1 MRLIPSTALAPLF
14 QRRIIV
20 LPGLFLSLRT
30 TLHSSFCFQSSF
42 NALTPAVAAVY
53 QGSTMRTTRFLPAAA
68 LLAAALLP
76 AQTPPSSEP
85 PQHPAPEARPD
96 LNSPANI
103 GRTQLTNYLDDIAAK
118 ETAAR
123 RATIAAITTRTQA
136 EDRQSEVRKKILTL
150 IGGLPEKTPLNA
162 KVLGT
167 TQAEGFRI
175 EKILYESQPNFPVTA
190 LLYLPDPTPGANTS
204 TQQKLPAIVVAPG
217 HGFTGKAT
225 DYTFASTFARNGF
238 AVLSYDPIGQG
249 ERLQYPDPADPS
261 KTLLKAATGEHG
273 EAGLQPTLIG
283 DSLARTF
290 AWDGIRA
297 VDYLTSR
304 PEIDPNRVGA
314 FGCSGGGTMTALL
327 GALDPRVH
335 AIAVACYLTSFDTL
349 LPTLGPQDAE
359 QSTPNFIAGGLD
371 FPDWVELAAPRPY
384 AIISTA
390 QDMFPYAGA
399 LATVTESRRFYALF
413 DPASAG
419 TPTSNSPPGIPTG
432 PTLNPDT
439 ANSIP
444 ANAALQ
450 WITGIGRHG
459 NLGPISGQIVSFFLA
474 HLAQSD
480 AAPILP
486 PPPAPGTSPFALPSS
501 LPKDALQVTPTGQVS
516 TSYPGSETVHT
527 LTLKRYAT
535 LPKPKPLTEP
545 PLQQIIR
552 EVTHATVKPG
562 DPAPINTQS
571 PPLAS
576 PPEGDVHVR
585 HRFTLATAPG
595 INIQAEFYRPADGKH
610 PVLIVLK
617 DSLAPALEPSRI
629 EEIKKFR
636 ALADA
641 GTAVL
646 VIAPRPSPPGNEETK
661 ASILGPFYLTE
672 LRAELV
678 GKTLLGLRVDDVIA
692 AVNFTSGGTTVDPN
706 QITAQASGHLGLVLL
721 HAAVLDP
728 RLKHIAIDHTLESYS
743 SLLDAPMPIDAPEDI
758 LPGVLLHYDIPDL
771 IQSLGPRLTLTKTRP
786 AEGALSR

>member
-1 MRLIPSTALAPLF
+1 MRTSSLIAAIVFLAANMSTAQAP
-14 QRRIIV
+14 Q
-20 LPGLFLSLRT
+20 PT
-30 TLHSSFCFQSSF
+30 
-42 NALTPAVAAVY
+42 AMP
-53 QGSTMRTTRFLPAAA
+53 
-68 LLAAALLP
+68 
-76 AQTPPSSEP
+76 
-85 PQHPAPEARPD
+85 ARPD
-96 LNSPANI
+96 PNNLSNI
-103 GRTQLTNYLDDIAAK
+103 DRTQLTQYLDDIASK

-123 RATIAAITTRTQA
+123 RATIAAITTRAQA
-136 EDRQSEVRKKILTL
+136 EARQREVRAKILTL
-150 IGGLPEKTPLNA
+150 IGGLPEKTPLNV

-190 LLYLPDPTPGANTS
+190 LLYLPDANPNTP
-204 TQQKLPAIVVAPG
+204 QQKLPAIVVAPG

-249 ERLQYPDPADPS
+249 ERLQYPDPTDAS

-283 DSLARTF
+283 DALARTF
-290 AWDGIRA
+290 AWDAIRA

-304 PEIDPNRVGA
+304 PEIDPSRIGA

-327 GALDPRVH
+327 GALDTRVH

-349 LPTLGPQDAE
+349 LPSIGPQDSE
-359 QSTPNFIAGGLD
+359 QSTPNFIAAGLD

-399 LATVTESRRFYALF
+399 LATATESRRFYALF

-419 TPTSNSPPGIPTG
+419 TPTNNPAPGIPTG

-439 ANSIP
+439 ANTIP
-444 ANAALQ
+444 PTAALQ

-459 NLGPISGQIVSFFLA
+459 NLGPITGQIVSFFMTHLA
-474 HLAQSD
+474 HSD
-480 AAPILP
+480 AQPILP
-486 PPPAPGTSPFALPSS
+486 PPPTPGTNPFALPAS

-516 TSYPGSETVHT
+516 TSYPSSETVHT
-527 LTLKRYAT
+527 LTLKRYTT
-535 LPKPKPLTEP
+535 LPKPRSLTEP
-545 PLQQIIR
+545 QLQQTIR
-552 EVTHATVKPG
+552 EVTHATIKPS
-562 DPAPINTQS
+562 DPAPVNTQS

-617 DSLAPALEPSRI
+617 DSLDPALEPSRI
-629 EEIKKFR
+629 EEIRKYR

-646 VIAPRPSPPGNEETK
+646 VVAPRPSPPGIEETK

-678 GKTLLGLRVDDVIA
+678 GRTLLGLRVDDVIS
-692 AVNFTSGGTTVDPN
+692 AVSFTSDGTTIDPN
-706 QITAQASGHLGLVLL
+706 QISAQASGHLGLVLL
-721 HAAVLDP
+721 HAAILDP
-728 RLKHIAIDHTLESYS
+728 RIKHITIDHTLESYK
-743 SLLDAPMPIDAPEDI
+743 SLLEAPMPIGAPEDI

-771 IQSLGPRLTLTKTRP
+771 VKALGPRVTVTDPLPGT
-786 AEGALSR
+786 ANLSAATSPPEK

>member
-1 MRLIPSTALAPLF
+1 MR
-14 QRRIIV
+14 
-20 LPGLFLSLRT
+20 
-30 TLHSSFCFQSSF
+30 TLH
-42 NALTPAVAAVY
+42 L
-53 QGSTMRTTRFLPAAA
+53 LPAAA
-68 LLAAALLP
+68 LIMAALVP
-76 AQTPPSSEP
+76 AQMQPPAP
-85 PQHPAPEARPD
+85 PQSPPTPARPD
-96 LNSPANI
+96 PNAPANI
-103 GRTQLTNYLDDIAAK
+103 GRTELTNYLDDIAVK
-118 ETAAR
+118 QSAAR
-123 RATIAAITTRTQA
+123 RATIVAITTRAQA
-136 EDRQSEVRKKILTL
+136 EARQREVRKKVLTL
-150 IGGLPEKTPLNA
+150 IGGLPEKTLLNA
-162 KVLGT
+162 KSLGT

-190 LLYLPDPTPGANTS
+190 LLYLPDPKPNANPNS
-204 TQQKLPAIVVAPG
+204 QQKLPAIVVAPG

-249 ERLQYPDPADPS
+249 ERLQYPDPANPGS
-261 KTLLKAATGEHG
+261 TLLNASTGEHG

-283 DSLARTF
+283 DALARTF

-304 PEIDPNRVGA
+304 PDIDPNRIGA

-327 GALDPRVH
+327 GALDTRVH

-359 QSTPNFIAGGLD
+359 QSTPNFIASGLD
-371 FPDWVELAAPRPY
+371 FPDWVELAAPRPC

-399 LATVTESRRFYALF
+399 LSTVTESRRFYALF
-413 DPASAG
+413 DPLSGGTKKNMSSFAESGSPASGLGSLGREGGGAAFV
-419 TPTSNSPPGIPTG
+419 PSIPTG

-439 ANSIP
+439 SKSIP
-444 ANAALQ
+444 ATAALQ

-459 NLGPISGQIVSFFLA
+459 NLSPIAGQIVSFFLT
-474 HLAQSD
+474 HLARSD

-486 PPPAPGTSPFALPSS
+486 PPPTPGTSLFALPSS
-501 LPKDALQVTPTGQVS
+501 LPKDAVQVTPTGQVS

-535 LPKPKPLTEP
+535 LPKPKPLSLP
-545 PLQQIIR
+545 QLQQAIR
-552 EVTHATVKPG
+552 EVTHTTVRPG
-562 DPAPINTQS
+562 DTAPINTQS

-610 PVLIVLK
+610 PMLLILK
-617 DSLAPALEPSRI
+617 DSLAPALEPLRV

-636 ALADA
+636 TLADA

-646 VIAPRPSPPGNEETK
+646 VIAPRPSPPGNEQTK

-692 AVNFTSGGTTVDPN
+692 AVNFMQGSTTGDPN
-706 QITAQASGHLGLVLL
+706 QISAQASGHLGLVLV
-721 HAAVLDP
+721 HAAALDR
-728 RLKHIAIDHTLESYS
+728 RLKHITIDHTLESYL
-743 SLLDAPMPIDAPEDI
+743 SLLQAPMPVDAPEDI

-771 IQSLGPRLTLTKTRP
+771 VQTLGPRLTLTKTQP
-786 AEGALSR
+786 EHGTLLQ

>member
-1 MRLIPSTALAPLF
+1 MR
-14 QRRIIV
+14 
-20 LPGLFLSLRT
+20 
-30 TLHSSFCFQSSF
+30 TLH
-42 NALTPAVAAVY
+42 L
-53 QGSTMRTTRFLPAAA
+53 
-68 LLAAALLP
+68 LLAAAFLS
-76 AQTPPSSEP
+76 AQTPSPAS
-85 PQHPAPEARPD
+85 PQRPAPPARPD
-96 LNSPANI
+96 PNSPANI
-103 GRTQLTNYLDDIAAK
+103 GGTELTNYLDDIAAK

-123 RATIAAITTRTQA
+123 RATITAITTRAQA
-136 EDRQSEVRKKILTL
+136 EARQREVRKKILTL

-162 KVLGT
+162 KSLGT

-190 LLYLPDPTPGANTS
+190 LLYLPDPKPIANPK
-204 TQQKLPAIVVAPG
+204 QQELPAIVIAPG

-225 DYTFASTFARNGF
+225 DYNFASTFARNGF

-249 ERLQYPDPADPS
+249 ERLQYPDLADPT

-273 EAGLQPTLIG
+273 EAGLEPTLIG
-283 DSLARTF
+283 DALARAF

-297 VDYLTSR
+297 VDYLQSR
-304 PEIDPNRVGA
+304 PEIDPNRIGA

-327 GALDPRVH
+327 GAFDPRVH

-349 LPTLGPQDAE
+349 LPALGPQDAE
-359 QSTPNFIAGGLD
+359 QSTPNFIASGLD

-399 LATVTESRRFYALF
+399 LATATEARRFYALF
-413 DPASAG
+413 DPSSAG
-419 TPTSNSPPGIPTG
+419 TPTSNPPPGIPTG

-439 ANSIP
+439 SNTISATAP
-444 ANAALQ
+444 LQ

-459 NLGPISGQIVSFFLA
+459 NLGPIAGQIVSFFLT
-474 HLAQSD
+474 HLAHSD
-480 AAPILP
+480 APPILP
-486 PPPAPGTSPFALPSS
+486 PPPTPGTSPLALPST

-535 LPKPKPLTEP
+535 LPKPKPLTTP
-545 PLQQIIR
+545 QLQQTIR
-552 EVTHATVKPG
+552 EVTHSTVKPT
-562 DPAPINTQS
+562 DAAPINTQS

-576 PPEGDVHVR
+576 PTEGDVHVR
-585 HRFTLATAPG
+585 HRFTLTTAPG

-610 PVLIVLK
+610 PMLLVLK
-617 DSLAPALEPSRI
+617 DSLSPTLEPPRT

-672 LRAELV
+672 LRAELT
-678 GKTLLGLRVDDVIA
+678 GNTLLGLRVDDVIA
-692 AVNFTSGGTTVDPN
+692 AVNFMQGSTTGDPN
-706 QITAQASGHLGLVLL
+706 QITAEASGHLGLVLL

-728 RLKHIAIDHTLESYS
+728 RLKHITIDHTLESYS
-743 SLLDAPMPIDAPEDI
+743 SLLQAPMPIDAPEDI

-771 IQSLGPRLTLTKTRP
+771 IRALGPRLTFINPLPGTANLQTLTTASP
-786 AEGALSR
+786 

>member
-1 MRLIPSTALAPLF
+1 
-14 QRRIIV
+14 
-20 LPGLFLSLRT
+20 
-30 TLHSSFCFQSSF
+30 
-42 NALTPAVAAVY
+42 VY
-53 QGSTMRTTRFLPAAA
+53 QGITMRTLP
-68 LLAAALLP
+68 LLAATTLFATALLSAQAPSPSP
-76 AQTPPSSEP
+76 ATPHLINVP
-85 PQHPAPEARPD
+85 PPPARPD
-96 LNSPANI
+96 PNSPANI

-123 RATIAAITTRTQA
+123 RATLAAITTRAQA
-136 EDRQSEVRKKILTL
+136 EARQREVRKKILIL
-150 IGGLPEKTPLNA
+150 VGSLPEKTPLNA
-162 KVLGT
+162 KSLGT
-167 TQAEGFRI
+167 TQADGFRI

-190 LLYLPDPTPGANTS
+190 LLYLPDAKPSAS
-204 TQQKLPAIVVAPG
+204 QQKLPAIVVSPG
-217 HGFTGKAT
+217 HGFTGKVT
-225 DYTFASTFARNGF
+225 DYTFASTFAHNGF

-249 ERLQYPDPADPS
+249 ERLQYPDPADSS

-283 DSLARTF
+283 DAPARIIV
-290 AWDGIRA
+290 WDSIRA
-297 VDYLTSR
+297 VDYLLSR
-304 PEIDPNRVGA
+304 PEIDPNRIGA

-327 GALDPRVH
+327 GALDTRVH

-349 LPTLGPQDAE
+349 LPSIGPQDAE
-359 QSTPNFIAGGLD
+359 QSTPNFIASGLD
-371 FPDWVELAAPRPY
+371 FPDWVEVAAPRPY

-399 LATVTESRRFYALF
+399 LATAIESRRFYALF

-419 TPTSNSPPGIPTG
+419 TTKTSSSDKGSSSDKKSSDKNLSSFREAGGPAFVPSIPTG

-439 ANSIP
+439 SNAIP
-444 ANAALQ
+444 ATAALQ

-459 NLGPISGQIVSFFLA
+459 NLGPIAGQIVSFFLT
-474 HLAQSD
+474 HLAHSD

-486 PPPAPGTSPFALPSS
+486 PPPTPGTNPFALPSS
-501 LPKDALQVTPTGQVS
+501 LPKDALQVTATGQVLA
-516 TSYPGSETVHT
+516 SYPNSETVHT

-535 LPKPKPLTEP
+535 LPKPKQLNQPQ
-545 PLQQIIR
+545 LQQTIR
-552 EVTHATVKPG
+552 EVTHASIKPS

-610 PVLIVLK
+610 PMLLVLK
-617 DSLAPALEPSRI
+617 DSLAPALEPSRV
-629 EEIKKFR
+629 EEIKKLR
-636 ALADA
+636 ALADS
-641 GTAVL
+641 GTVVL

-678 GKTLLGLRVDDVIA
+678 GETLLGLRIDDVIA
-692 AVNFTSGGTTVDPN
+692 AVNFMQGSTTGDPN
-706 QITAQASGHLGLVLL
+706 QITAEASGHLGLVLL

-728 RLKHIAIDHTLESYS
+728 RLKHITIDHTLESYS
-743 SLLDAPMPIDAPEDI
+743 SLLQAPMPIGAPEDI
-758 LPGVLLHYDIPDL
+758 LPGVLRHYDIPDL
-771 IQSLGPRLTLTKTRP
+771 TRALGPRLTLTNPLPGT
-786 AEGALSR
+786 ANLSAAATLSQ

>member
-1 MRLIPSTALAPLF
+1 MRTLSLIP
-14 QRRIIV
+14 
-20 LPGLFLSLRT
+20 
-30 TLHSSFCFQSSF
+30 
-42 NALTPAVAAVY
+42 AA
-53 QGSTMRTTRFLPAAA
+53 T
-68 LLAAALLP
+68 LLAAAVLFAQAP
-76 AQTPPSSEP
+76 ARP
-85 PQHPAPEARPD
+85 PAPPPARPD
-96 LNSPANI
+96 PNSPSNI

-123 RATIAAITTRTQA
+123 RTTIAAITTRTQA
-136 EDRQSEVRKKILTL
+136 EARQHEVRKKILTL

-162 KVLGT
+162 KSLGT

-175 EKILYESQPNFPVTA
+175 EKILFDSQPNFPVTA
-190 LLYLPDPTPGANTS
+190 LLYLPDKLPATKPGTNPN
-204 TQQKLPAIVVAPG
+204 TQQKLPAIVIAPG

-225 DYTFASTFARNGF
+225 DHTFASTFARNGF

-249 ERLQYPDPADPS
+249 ERLQYPDPADPA

-283 DSLARTF
+283 DALARTF

-297 VDYLTSR
+297 VDYLTTR
-304 PEIDPNRVGA
+304 PEIDPNRIGA

-335 AIAVACYLTSFDTL
+335 AIAVACYLTNFDTL
-349 LPTLGPQDAE
+349 LPSLGPQDAE
-359 QSTPNFIAGGLD
+359 QSTPNFIASGLD

-399 LATVTESRRFYALF
+399 LATATESRRFYALF

-419 TPTSNSPPGIPTG
+419 TPTNNPAPGIPTG

-439 ANSIP
+439 PSSIP
-444 ANAALQ
+444 STASLQ
-450 WITGIGRHG
+450 FITGIGRHG
-459 NLGPISGQIVSFFLA
+459 NLGPITGQIVSFFLT
-474 HLAQSD
+474 HLANSD
-480 AAPILP
+480 ATPILP
-486 PPPAPGTSPFALPSS
+486 PPRAPGANPFALPTS

-516 TSYPGSETVHT
+516 TSYPGIETVHT
-527 LTLKRYAT
+527 LTLKRFAT
-535 LPKPKPLTEP
+535 LPKPKPLTSIQ
-545 PLQQIIR
+545 LQQTIR
-552 EVTHATVKPG
+552 EITHATIKPT

-576 PPEGDVHVR
+576 PPEGDLHVR

-610 PVLIVLK
+610 PALLVLK
-617 DSLAPALEPSRI
+617 DSLDPALEPSRI
-629 EEIKKFR
+629 EEIKRFR

-678 GKTLLGLRVDDVIA
+678 GKTLLGLRVDDVISA
-692 AVNFTSGGTTVDPN
+692 ITFTSGGTTEDPN

-728 RLKHIAIDHTLESYS
+728 RLKHITIDHTLESYS
-743 SLLDAPMPIDAPEDI
+743 SLLQAPMPIDAPEDI

-771 IQSLGPRLTLTKTRP
+771 IKALGPRLTFTDPLPGTANLQTLTTASP
-786 AEGALSR
+786 

>member
-1 MRLIPSTALAPLF
+1 MR
-14 QRRIIV
+14 
-20 LPGLFLSLRT
+20 
-30 TLHSSFCFQSSF
+30 TLH
-42 NALTPAVAAVY
+42 L
-53 QGSTMRTTRFLPAAA
+53 LPIAA
-68 LLAAALLP
+68 LIIAALVP
-76 AQTPPSSEP
+76 AQTPPAAPTQRP
-85 PQHPAPEARPD
+85 PNPIHPNPD
-96 LNSPANI
+96 SPANI
-103 GRTQLTNYLDDIAAK
+103 GRTELTNYLDDIAAK

-123 RATIAAITTRTQA
+123 RTTIAAITNRAQA
-136 EDRQSEVRKKILTL
+136 EARQRDVRKKILTL

-162 KVLGT
+162 KVLGS
-167 TQAEGFRI
+167 TQADGFRI
-175 EKILYESQPNFPVTA
+175 EKIFYESQPNFPVTA
-190 LLYLPDPTPGANTS
+190 LLYLPDAKPNPEPAANPNP
-204 TQQKLPAIVVAPG
+204 QQKLPAIVIAPG

-225 DYTFASTFARNGF
+225 DYTFASTFARSGF

-249 ERLQYPDPADPS
+249 ERLQYPDPDHPDQ
-261 KTLLKAATGEHG
+261 TLLKASTGEHG
-273 EAGLQPTLIG
+273 EAGLQPTLLG
-283 DSLARTF
+283 DALARTF

-297 VDYLTSR
+297 VDYLQSR
-304 PEIDPNRVGA
+304 PEIDPNRIGA

-349 LPTLGPQDAE
+349 LPALGPQDAE
-359 QSTPNFIAGGLD
+359 QSTPNFIASGLD

-419 TPTSNSPPGIPTG
+419 TPTNNPTPGLHGGPGQFAGGGGIPTG

-439 ANSIP
+439 SNSIP
-444 ANAALQ
+444 ATAALQ

-459 NLGPISGQIVSFFLA
+459 NLGPITGQIVSFFLT
-474 HLAQSD
+474 HLAHSD

-486 PPPAPGTSPFALPSS
+486 PPPEPGASPAALPSS
-501 LPKDALQVTPTGQVS
+501 LRKDALQVTPTGQVS

-535 LPKPKPLTEP
+535 LPKPKPLTP
-545 PLQQIIR
+545 PQLQQAIR

-562 DPAPINTQS
+562 DPAPINTES
-571 PPLAS
+571 PPLAF

-617 DSLAPALEPSRI
+617 DSLALALEPSRT

-661 ASILGPFYLTE
+661 VSILGPFYLTE

-692 AVNFTSGGTTVDPN
+692 AVNFMQGSTTGDPN
-706 QITAQASGHLGLVLL
+706 QITARASGHLGLVLL
-721 HAAVLDP
+721 HAAALDP
-728 RLKHIAIDHTLESYS
+728 RLKHITIDHTLESYLR
-743 SLLDAPMPIDAPEDI
+743 LLQAPMPIDAPEDI

-771 IQSLGPRLTLTKTRP
+771 IQTLGPRLTLTKTQP
-786 AEGALSR
+786 GEGTLLQ

>member
-1 MRLIPSTALAPLF
+1 MR
-14 QRRIIV
+14 
-20 LPGLFLSLRT
+20 
-30 TLHSSFCFQSSF
+30 TLH
-42 NALTPAVAAVY
+42 LHPI
-53 QGSTMRTTRFLPAAA
+53 AA
-68 LLAAALLP
+68 LIIIAALVP
-76 AQTPPSSEP
+76 AQAPPPAP
-85 PQHPAPEARPD
+85 PQLRPNPIHPNP
-96 LNSPANI
+96 NSPANI
-103 GRTQLTNYLDDIAAK
+103 GRTQLTNYLNDIAAQ

-136 EDRQSEVRKKILTL
+136 EARQREVRKKILTL

-190 LLYLPDPTPGANTS
+190 LLYLPDAKPGANPN

-249 ERLQYPDPADPS
+249 ERLQYPDPSDPS

-273 EAGLQPTLIG
+273 EAGHQPTLIG
-283 DSLARTF
+283 DALARTF

-304 PEIDPNRVGA
+304 PEINPNRIGA

-335 AIAVACYLTSFDTL
+335 AIAVACYLSSFDTL

-359 QSTPNFIAGGLD
+359 QSTPNFIASGLD

-459 NLGPISGQIVSFFLA
+459 NLGPIAGQIVSFFLA
-474 HLAQSD
+474 HLAHSG
-480 AAPILP
+480 AAPILLLP
-486 PPPAPGTSPFALPSS
+486 PEPGASPFALPPT

-516 TSYPGSETVHT
+516 TGYPGSETVHT
-527 LTLKRYAT
+527 LTIKRYAT
-535 LPKPKPLTEP
+535 LPKPKSLTP
-545 PLQQIIR
+545 PQLQQTIR
-552 EVTHATVKPG
+552 DVTHATVKPG

-585 HRFTLATAPG
+585 HRFTLATARG
-595 INIQAEFYRPADGKH
+595 INIQAEF
-610 PVLIVLK
+610 
-617 DSLAPALEPSRI
+617 
-629 EEIKKFR
+629 
-636 ALADA
+636 
-641 GTAVL
+641 
-646 VIAPRPSPPGNEETK
+646 
-661 ASILGPFYLTE
+661 
-672 LRAELV
+672 
-678 GKTLLGLRVDDVIA
+678 
-692 AVNFTSGGTTVDPN
+692 
-706 QITAQASGHLGLVLL
+706 
-721 HAAVLDP
+721 
-728 RLKHIAIDHTLESYS
+728 
-743 SLLDAPMPIDAPEDI
+743 
-758 LPGVLLHYDIPDL
+758 
-771 IQSLGPRLTLTKTRP
+771 
-786 AEGALSR
+786 

>member
-1 MRLIPSTALAPLF
+1 
-14 QRRIIV
+14 
-20 LPGLFLSLRT
+20 
-30 TLHSSFCFQSSF
+30 
-42 NALTPAVAAVY
+42 VY
-53 QGSTMRTTRFLPAAA
+53 QGITMRTHLIPAAA
-68 LLAAALLP
+68 LLVSAILSAQVPSAAPQRP
-76 AQTPPSSEP
+76 AAT
-85 PQHPAPEARPD
+85 HPDP
-96 LNSPANI
+96 NSPANI
-103 GRTQLTNYLDDIAAK
+103 GRTELTNYLDDIAAK

-123 RATIAAITTRTQA
+123 RATIAAITTRAQA
-136 EDRQSEVRKKILTL
+136 EARQREVRKKLLTL
-150 IGGLPEKTPLNA
+150 IGDLPPKTPLNA
-162 KVLGT
+162 KSLGT
-167 TQAEGFRI
+167 TQADGFRI
-175 EKILYESQPNFPVTA
+175 EKILFESQPNFPVTA
-190 LLYLPDPTPGANTS
+190 LLYLPDPKPAAKPNAP
-204 TQQKLPAIVVAPG
+204 QQKLPAIVVSPG

-261 KTLLKAATGEHG
+261 KTLLKASTGEHG

-283 DSLARTF
+283 DAPARIIV
-290 AWDGIRA
+290 WDSIRA
-297 VDYLTSR
+297 VDYLLSR
-304 PEIDPNRVGA
+304 PEVDPNRIGA
-314 FGCSGGGTMTALL
+314 FGCSGGGTMTSLL
-327 GALDPRVH
+327 GAIDTRVH

-349 LPTLGPQDAE
+349 LPALGPQDAE
-359 QSTPNFIAGGLD
+359 QSIPNFIANGLD
-371 FPDWVELAAPRPY
+371 FPDWVEVAAPRPY

-390 QDMFPYAGA
+390 QDMFPYAGV
-399 LATVTESRRFYALF
+399 LATATEARRFYSLF

-419 TPTSNSPPGIPTG
+419 TPTNNPQPGIPTG

-439 ANSIP
+439 SNQIP
-444 ANAALQ
+444 ATADLQ

-459 NLGPISGQIVSFFLA
+459 NLGPITGQIVSFFLT
-474 HLAQSD
+474 HLAHSD

-486 PPPAPGTSPFALPSS
+486 PPPTPGTNPFALPST

-516 TSYPGSETVHT
+516 TGYPHSETVQT

-535 LPKPKPLTEP
+535 LPKPKPLATP
-545 PLQQIIR
+545 QLQQTIR
-552 EVTHATVKPG
+552 EVTQASVKPG
-562 DPAPINTQS
+562 DTPPINTES
-571 PPLAS
+571 APLAS

-610 PVLIVLK
+610 PVLLVLK
-617 DSLAPALEPSRI
+617 DSLSPTLEPSRT

-661 ASILGPFYLTE
+661 ASILGPFYLTT

-692 AVNFTSGGTTVDPN
+692 AVNFMQDSTTGDPN
-706 QITAQASGHLGLVLL
+706 QISAQASGHLGLVLL

-728 RLKHIAIDHTLESYS
+728 RIKHITIDHTLESYA
-743 SLLDAPMPIDAPEDI
+743 SLMQAPMPIDAPEDI
-758 LPGVLLHYDIPDL
+758 LPGVLRHYDIPDL
-771 IQSLGPRLTLTKTRP
+771 TRALGPRLTLTNPLPGT
-786 AEGALSR
+786 ANLATSATLSQ

>member
-1 MRLIPSTALAPLF
+1 MP
-14 QRRIIV
+14 
-20 LPGLFLSLRT
+20 
-30 TLHSSFCFQSSF
+30 TLHLPS
-42 NALTPAVAAVY
+42 AGL
-53 QGSTMRTTRFLPAAA
+53 LPAT
-68 LLAAALLP
+68 LVLAALLP
-76 AQTPPSSEP
+76 AQTRAPGP
-85 PQHPAPEARPD
+85 PQAPAPQAKPD
-96 LNSPANI
+96 LHSPANI
-103 GRTQLTNYLDDIAAK
+103 GRTELTNYLDAIAAK
-118 ETAAR
+118 ETAVR
-123 RATIAAITTRTQA
+123 RATIAAITSRAQA
-136 EDRQSEVRKKILTL
+136 EARQREVHQKILTL
-150 IGGLPEKTPLNA
+150 IGGLPDKTPLKP

-167 TQAEGFRI
+167 TQADGFRI
-175 EKILYESQPNFPVTA
+175 EKILYESQTNFPVTA
-190 LLYLPDPTPGANTS
+190 LLYLPDAKPGTDQ
-204 TQQKLPAIVVAPG
+204 TTEQKLPAIVVAPG

-249 ERLQYPDPADPS
+249 ERLQYPDPNDPS
-261 KTLLKAATGEHG
+261 KTLLKASTGEHG

-283 DSLARTF
+283 DALARTF

-297 VDYLTSR
+297 VDYLQSR
-304 PEIDPNRVGA
+304 AEIDPNRIGA

-327 GALDPRVH
+327 GALAPRVH

-359 QSTPNFIAGGLD
+359 QSTPNFIASGLD
-371 FPDWVELAAPRPY
+371 FPDWVEVAAPRPY

-399 LATVTESRRFYALF
+399 LATVTEARRFYTLF

-419 TPTSNSPPGIPTG
+419 APTGNPPPGIPTG

-439 ANSIP
+439 SNSIP
-444 ANAALQ
+444 ATAPLQ

-459 NLGPISGQIVSFFLA
+459 NLGPIAGQIVSFFLT
-474 HLAQSD
+474 HLAHSD

-486 PPPAPGTSPFALPSS
+486 APRAPGASPFALPST
-501 LPKDALQVTPTGQVS
+501 LPNDALQVTPTGQVS

-527 LTLKRYAT
+527 LTVKRYAT

-545 PLQQIIR
+545 QLQQAIR
-552 EVTHATVKPG
+552 EVTQASVKPG
-562 DPAPINTQS
+562 DPAPINKQS

-610 PVLIVLK
+610 PMLLVLK
-617 DSLAPALEPSRI
+617 DSLAPALEPSRA
-629 EEIKKFR
+629 EEIKRFR

-661 ASILGPFYLTE
+661 APILGPFYLTE

-692 AVNFTSGGTTVDPN
+692 AVNFMQGSTTGDGN
-706 QITAQASGHLGLVLL
+706 QISAQASGHLGLVLL
-721 HAAVLDP
+721 HAAALDP
-728 RLKHIAIDHTLESYS
+728 RLKHITVDDSLESYK

-758 LPGVLLHYDIPDL
+758 LPGVLLRYDIPDL
-771 IQSLGPRLTLTKTRP
+771 TRALGSRATITDSLPGTADLSAP
-786 AEGALSR
+786 AKFLH

>member
-1 MRLIPSTALAPLF
+1 M
-14 QRRIIV
+14 
-20 LPGLFLSLRT
+20 LSLYLVPVT
-30 TLHSSFCFQSSF
+30 T
-42 NALTPAVAAVY
+42 
-53 QGSTMRTTRFLPAAA
+53 
-68 LLAAALLP
+68 LLAAATLFGQTTPP
-76 AQTPPSSEP
+76 AQP
-85 PQHPAPEARPD
+85 
-96 LNSPANI
+96 NSNV
-103 GRTQLTNYLDDIAAK
+103 GRAQLTNYLNNIAAQ

-123 RATIAAITTRTQA
+123 RTMIAAITTRAQA
-136 EDRQSEVRKKILTL
+136 EARQREVRKKVLTL

-162 KVLGT
+162 KSLGT
-167 TQAEGFRI
+167 TQAGGFRI
-175 EKILYESQPNFPVTA
+175 EKVLYYSQPNFPVTA
-190 LLYLPDPTPGANTS
+190 LLYLPDGP
-204 TQQKLPAIVVAPG
+204 QQKLPAIVVAPG
-217 HGFTGKAT
+217 HGITGKLT
-225 DYTFASTFARNGF
+225 DYAFASTFARNGF

-283 DSLARTF
+283 DALARTF

-297 VDYLTSR
+297 VDYLLSR
-304 PEIDPNRVGA
+304 PEIDPNRIGA

-349 LPTLGPQDAE
+349 LPSIGPQDSE
-359 QSTPNFIAGGLD
+359 QSTPNFIATGLD

-399 LATVTESRRFYALF
+399 LATATEARRFYALF
-413 DPASAG
+413 DPTSAG
-419 TPTSNSPPGIPTG
+419 TPTGNSVPGIPTG

-439 ANSIP
+439 SNSIP
-444 ANAALQ
+444 PTAALQ

-459 NLGPISGQIVSFFLA
+459 NLRPITEQIVSFFLA
-474 HLAQSD
+474 HLANSD
-480 AAPILP
+480 AKPVLP
-486 PPPAPGTSPFALPSS
+486 PPPAPGASPFALPAGIPAS
-501 LPKDALQVTPTGQVS
+501 AFQVTPTGQVS

-527 LTLKRYAT
+527 LTLKRYAA
-535 LPKPKPLTEP
+535 LPKPKPLTP
-545 PLQQIIR
+545 PQLQQTIR
-552 EVTHATVKPG
+552 EVTHATVRPG
-562 DPAPINTQS
+562 DAAPINTQS

-610 PVLIVLK
+610 PALLVLK
-617 DSLAPALEPSRI
+617 DSLDPALEPSRV

-646 VIAPRPSPPGNEETK
+646 VIAPRPSPPGIEETK

-692 AVNFTSGGTTVDPN
+692 AVNFMQGSTTGDPN
-706 QITAQASGHLGLVLL
+706 QISAEASGHLGLVLL

-728 RLKHIAIDHTLESYS
+728 RLKHVTIDHTLESYA
-743 SLLDAPMPIDAPEDI
+743 SLLAAPMPIDAPEDI
-758 LPGVLLHYDIPDL
+758 LPGVVLHYDIPEL
-771 IQSLGPRLTLTKTRP
+771 VHALGPRLTFTDPLPGTVNLSAAQPTKN
-786 AEGALSR
+786 

>member
-1 MRLIPSTALAPLF
+1 MR
-14 QRRIIV
+14 
-20 LPGLFLSLRT
+20 
-30 TLHSSFCFQSSF
+30 TLH
-42 NALTPAVAAVY
+42 L
-53 QGSTMRTTRFLPAAA
+53 LPAAA
-68 LLAAALLP
+68 LLAAAALA
-76 AQTPPSSEP
+76 AQTPSPASPQSPPPPS
-85 PQHPAPEARPD
+85 RPD
-96 LNSPANI
+96 PNSTANI
-103 GRTQLTNYLDDIAAK
+103 GRTQLTNYLDEIAAK
-118 ETAAR
+118 ATADR
-123 RATIAAITTRTQA
+123 RAAVGAITTRAQA
-136 EDRQSEVRKKILTL
+136 EARQQEVRKKILTL

-162 KVLGT
+162 RVLGT

-175 EKILYESQPNFPVTA
+175 EKILYESQPNFPITA
-190 LLYLPDPTPGANTS
+190 LLYLPDPKPGANPN
-204 TQQKLPAIVVAPG
+204 TQQKFPAIVIAPG

-238 AVLSYDPIGQG
+238 AVFSYDPIGQG
-249 ERLQYPDPADPS
+249 ERLQYPDPADPA
-261 KTLLKAATGEHG
+261 KTLLKASTGEHG

-283 DSLARTF
+283 DALARTF

-304 PEIDPNRVGA
+304 PEIDPNRIGA

-327 GALDPRVH
+327 GALDTRVH
-335 AIAVACYLTSFDTL
+335 AIAVACYLTSFETL

-359 QSTPNFIAGGLD
+359 QSTPNFIASGLD

-384 AIISTA
+384 AVISTA

-399 LATVTESRRFYALF
+399 LATATEARRFYALF

-419 TPTSNSPPGIPTG
+419 TSKSLSSFAAGGGPAFVPSIPTG

-439 ANSIP
+439 SNSIP
-444 ANAALQ
+444 ATAALQ

-459 NLGPISGQIVSFFLA
+459 NLSPIAGQIVSFFLT
-474 HLAQSD
+474 HLAHSD
-480 AAPILP
+480 AAAILP

-527 LTLKRYAT
+527 LTLKRYAN
-535 LPKPKPLTEP
+535 LPKPKPLTP
-545 PLQQIIR
+545 SQLQQTIR
-552 EVTHATVKPG
+552 EVTHATVTPR

-610 PVLIVLK
+610 PMLLVLK
-617 DSLAPALEPSRI
+617 DSLSPTLEPSRVD
-629 EEIKKFR
+629 EIKKFR
-636 ALADA
+636 AVADA

-692 AVNFTSGGTTVDPN
+692 AVNFMQDSTTGDPN

-721 HAAVLDP
+721 HAAALDP
-728 RLKHIAIDHTLESYS
+728 RLKHVTIDHTLESYS
-743 SLLDAPMPIDAPEDI
+743 SLLQAPMPIDAPEDI

-771 IQSLGPRLTLTKTRP
+771 IKALGPRVTFSDPLPGTANLQKLTTASP
-786 AEGALSR
+786 

>member
-1 MRLIPSTALAPLF
+1 LTRVPAKVYQSSTMQTLIPA
-14 QRRIIV
+14 
-20 LPGLFLSLRT
+20 
-30 TLHSSFCFQSSF
+30 
-42 NALTPAVAAVY
+42 
-53 QGSTMRTTRFLPAAA
+53 AAA
-68 LLAAALLP
+68 LLATAVLS
-76 AQTPPSSEP
+76 AQS
-85 PQHPAPEARPD
+85 PQARPD
-96 LNSPANI
+96 PNSPSNI
-103 GRTQLTNYLDDIAAK
+103 GRTQLTAYLDDIAAK
-118 ETAAR
+118 ETATR
-123 RATIAAITTRTQA
+123 RAAIAAITTRAQA
-136 EDRQSEVRKKILTL
+136 EARQRDVRKEILTL
-150 IGGLPEKTPLNA
+150 IGGLPEKTPLNP
-162 KVLGT
+162 KVLGS
-167 TQAEGFRI
+167 TQADGYRI
-175 EKILYESQPNFPVTA
+175 EKILFESQPNFPVTA
-190 LLYLPDPTPGANTS
+190 LLYLPDTKPGAAK
-204 TQQKLPAIVVAPG
+204 QKLPAIVVAPG

-225 DYTFASTFARNGF
+225 DFTFASTFARNGF

-261 KTLLKAATGEHG
+261 KTLLKASTGEHG

-283 DSLARTF
+283 DALARTF

-304 PEIDPNRVGA
+304 PEIDPNRIGA

-335 AIAVACYLTSFDTL
+335 AIAVACYITSFDTL
-349 LPTLGPQDAE
+349 LPALGPQDSE
-359 QSTPNFIAGGLD
+359 QSTPNFIASGLD
-371 FPDWVELAAPRPY
+371 FPEWVELAAPRPY

-419 TPTSNSPPGIPTG
+419 TPTSNPTPGIPTG

-439 ANSIP
+439 SNSIP
-444 ANAALQ
+444 TTAPLQ

-459 NLGPISGQIVSFFLA
+459 NLGPITSQIVSFFLT
-474 HLAQSD
+474 HLAHSD

-486 PPPAPGTSPFALPSS
+486 PPPAPGASPFALPAN
-501 LPKDALQVTPTGQVS
+501 LAKDALQVTPTGQVS
-516 TSYPGSETVHT
+516 TSYPNSETVHT

-535 LPKPKPLTEP
+535 LPKSKPISP
-545 PLQQIIR
+545 PQLQLVIR

-562 DPAPINTQS
+562 DPAPINTES
-571 PPLAS
+571 PSLSS

-610 PVLIVLK
+610 PMLLVLK
-617 DSLAPALEPSRI
+617 DSLDPSLEPSRA

-636 ALADA
+636 ALADS

-646 VIAPRPSPPGNEETK
+646 VIAPRPSPPGTEETK

-692 AVNFTSGGTTVDPN
+692 AVNFMQDSTTGDPN
-706 QITAQASGHLGLVLL
+706 QITAEAPGHLGLVLL

-728 RLKHIAIDHTLESYS
+728 RLKHITIDHTLESYK
-743 SLLDAPMPIDAPEDI
+743 SLLEAPMPINAPEDI
-758 LPGVLLHYDIPDL
+758 LPGVLLHYDIPAL
-771 IQSLGPRLTLTKTRP
+771 IKSIGPRLTFTDP
-786 AEGALSR
+786 ISGATNTSNVDLAPH

>member
-1 MRLIPSTALAPLF
+1 M
-14 QRRIIV
+14 
-20 LPGLFLSLRT
+20 LSLH
-30 TLHSSFCFQSSF
+30 LV
-42 NALTPAVAAVY
+42 PA
-53 QGSTMRTTRFLPAAA
+53 TA
-68 LLAAALLP
+68 LLATATLF
-76 AQTPPSSEP
+76 AQTPAPSAP
-85 PQHPAPEARPD
+85 PARPD
-96 LNSPANI
+96 PNGPSNI

-118 ETAAR
+118 ETSSR
-123 RATIAAITTRTQA
+123 RTAIAAITTRAQA
-136 EDRQSEVRKKILTL
+136 EARQRDVRKKVLTL

-162 KVLGT
+162 KSLGT
-167 TQAEGFRI
+167 TQAGGFRI
-175 EKILYESQPNFPVTA
+175 EKVLYYSQPNFPVTA
-190 LLYLPDPTPGANTS
+190 LLYLPDA
-204 TQQKLPAIVVAPG
+204 QRQKLPAIVVAPG
-217 HGFTGKAT
+217 HGFTGKVT
-225 DYTFASTFARNGF
+225 DYAFASTFARNGF

-249 ERLQYPDPADPS
+249 ERIQYPDPADHS

-283 DSLARTF
+283 DALARTF

-297 VDYLTSR
+297 VDYLLSR
-304 PEIDPNRVGA
+304 PEIDPNRIGA

-349 LPTLGPQDAE
+349 LPALGPQDSE
-359 QSTPNFIAGGLD
+359 QSTPNLVASGLD

-399 LATVTESRRFYALF
+399 LATATEARRFYALF

-419 TPTSNSPPGIPTG
+419 TPTGNPAPGIPTG

-439 ANSIP
+439 SNSVP
-444 ANAALQ
+444 ATAALQ

-459 NLGPISGQIVSFFLA
+459 NLRPITEQIVSFFLT
-474 HLAQSD
+474 HLANSD
-480 AAPILP
+480 AKPVLP
-486 PPPAPGTSPFALPSS
+486 PPPAPGASPFALPADIPAS
-501 LPKDALQVTPTGQVS
+501 AFQVTPTGQVS

-527 LTLKRYAT
+527 LTLKRYAA
-535 LPKPKPLTEP
+535 LSKPKPLTLP
-545 PLQQIIR
+545 QLQQILR

-562 DPAPINTQS
+562 DTAPINTQS
-571 PPLAS
+571 APLAS

-610 PVLIVLK
+610 PALLVLK
-617 DSLAPALEPSRI
+617 DSLDPALEPSRA
-629 EEIKKFR
+629 EEIKRFR

-646 VIAPRPSPPGNEETK
+646 VIAPRPSPPGTEETK

-692 AVNFTSGGTTVDPN
+692 AVNFMSEGTTVDPN
-706 QITAQASGHLGLVLL
+706 QISGEASGHLGLVLL

-728 RLKHIAIDHTLESYS
+728 RLKHVTIDHALESYA
-743 SLLDAPMPIDAPEDI
+743 SLLAAPMPVDAPEDV
-758 LPGVLLHYDIPDL
+758 LPGVMLHYDVPDL
-771 IQSLGPRLTLTKTRP
+771 VRTLGPRVTFTDPLPGT
-786 AEGALSR
+786 ANLSVANPPK

>member
-1 MRLIPSTALAPLF
+1 
-14 QRRIIV
+14 
-20 LPGLFLSLRT
+20 
-30 TLHSSFCFQSSF
+30 
-42 NALTPAVAAVY
+42 
-53 QGSTMRTTRFLPAAA
+53 MRTTHLLPAAA

-76 AQTPPSSEP
+76 AQTPF
-85 PQHPAPEARPD
+85 PAPLKLPATPAKPD
-96 LNSPANI
+96 PNSPANI
-103 GRTQLTNYLDDIAAK
+103 GRTQLANYLDDIAAK

-123 RATIAAITTRTQA
+123 RATIAAINTRPQA
-136 EDRQSEVRKKILTL
+136 EARQREVRKKILTL

-167 TQAEGFRI
+167 TQADGFRI
-175 EKILYESQPNFPVTA
+175 EKILYESQPNFPITA
-190 LLYLPDPTPGANTS
+190 LLYLPDSKPSAKPNS
-204 TQQKLPAIVVAPG
+204 QQKLPAIVVAPG
-217 HGFTGKAT
+217 HYFTGKAS

-238 AVLSYDPIGQG
+238 AVLSYEPIGQG
-249 ERLQYPDPADPS
+249 ERLQYPDPADPNQ
-261 KTLLKAATGEHG
+261 TLLKASTGEHG

-283 DSLARTF
+283 DALARTF

-304 PEIDPNRVGA
+304 PEIDPARIGA

-327 GALDPRVH
+327 GALDTRVH

-359 QSTPNFIAGGLD
+359 QSTPNFIASGLD
-371 FPDWVELAAPRPY
+371 FPDWVEVAAPRPY

-399 LATVTESRRFYALF
+399 LATASEARRFYALF

-419 TPTSNSPPGIPTG
+419 TPTNNPNPGIPTG

-439 ANSIP
+439 SNTIP
-444 ANAALQ
+444 AAAALQ
-450 WITGIGRHG
+450 WITGIGRHATL
-459 NLGPISGQIVSFFLA
+459 NPIAGPIVSFFLT
-474 HLAQSD
+474 HLAHSD
-480 AAPILP
+480 AAPILL
-486 PPPAPGTSPFALPSS
+486 PPAVPGASPSALPST

-535 LPKPKPLTEP
+535 LPKPKPLTRSQ
-545 PLQQIIR
+545 LQQSIR

-562 DPAPINTQS
+562 DPAPANTQS

-576 PPEGDVHVR
+576 PPEGDAHVR

-617 DSLAPALEPSRI
+617 DSLAPALEPSRT

-636 ALADA
+636 ALADT

-706 QITAQASGHLGLVLL
+706 RITAQASGHLGLVLL
-721 HAAVLDP
+721 HAAVLDS
-728 RLKHIAIDHTLESYS
+728 RLKHITIDHTLESYA
-743 SLLDAPMPIDAPEDI
+743 SLLKAPMPIDAPEDI

-771 IQSLGPRLTLTKTRP
+771 IQSLGPRLTLSTTRP
-786 AEGALSR
+786 EGGALSQ